1 MFEYFDL
8 HNWAGVSISI
18 SVGDMLVGHNSIM
31 PGTEDVTVD
40 VPGETGGG
48 DGPGGGAGGCD
59 GVPHV
64 IGGWAQSW
72 YVRALWQGWNRET
85 N

>member
-1 MFEYFDL
+1 
-8 HNWAGVSISI
+8 
-18 SVGDMLVGHNSIM
+18 MLVGHHCIM

-40 VPGETGGG
+40 VPGEAGGG

-64 IGGWAQSW
+64 IGG
-72 YVRALWQGWNRET
+72 
-85 N
+85 